1 MNVGDKVIAVPID
14 GDPKNVVVLPAE
26 HVLAVNDR
34 ALMIP
39 TDENKNSMVSVGY
52 SLTDVGDKGI
62 LIPIAGDIGNVV
74 FYSGRFCQYVNT
86 IYEIF
91 WSYPETESG
100 EYIYKKISLPNWF
113 PANTT
118 LSLRV
123 QFHIPAPANVYTFI
137 NNDLAYRYTV
147 IPGSESGATVTDIF
161 ELTCSGGDAIGVYV
175 TGPSTFYNMFIFGEP
190 IQDGCPEPINSSG
203 FW

>member
-1 MNVGDKVIAVPID
+1 MNVGDTVIAVPIE

-26 HVLAVNDR
+26 HVLAVDDR

-62 LIPIAGDIGNVV
+62 LIPIAGDSGNVF
-74 FYSGRFCQYVNT
+74 FYSGRFCQYVYDVGET
-86 IYEIF
+86 F

-100 EYIYKKISLPNWF
+100 EYIYKKITLPNWF
-113 PANTT
+113 PDDTFVRMFVTFAAPDNNT
-118 LSLRV
+118 
-123 QFHIPAPANVYTFI
+123 IVYTFI
-137 NNDLAYRYTV
+137 NEVLTFQFSLPFGLISTTTQQFD
-147 IPGSESGATVTDIF
+147 F
-161 ELTCSGGDAIGVYV
+161 TCSGGDSIGVYV
-175 TGPSTFYNMFIFGEP
+175 TNQSTFYNMHLLGEP

-203 FW
+203 VW

>member
-1 MNVGDKVIAVPID
+1 MNVGDTVIAVPIE

-26 HVLAVNDR
+26 HVLEVDDR

-62 LIPIAGDIGNVV
+62 LIPIAGDSGNVV
-74 FYSGRFCQYVNT
+74 FYSGRFCQYV
-86 IYEIF
+86 YAVGEIF

-100 EYIYKKISLPNWF
+100 EYIYKKITMPNWF
-113 PANTT
+113 PEDTFVLMGVTFAAPDNNT
-118 LSLRV
+118 
-123 QFHIPAPANVYTFI
+123 NVYTFI
-137 NNDLAYRYTV
+137 NEVLTFQFS
-147 IPGSESGATVTDIF
+147 IPIGLISTTTKQF
-161 ELTCSGGDAIGVYV
+161 EFTCSGGDSIGVYV
-175 TGPSTFYNMFIFGEP
+175 TKQSTFYNMHLLGEP

-203 FW
+203 VW